1 MSRNRRSRPDPV
13 ALLHLADAKAKEAEA
28 FENVRA
34 ELLKEGTATE
44 ADIEKIIGNL
54 QRRGRSGSWRVHA
67 AEKKIAQGRAERFGV
82 GLQGDDTAEVRR
94 KLRNARKKERRDR

>member
-28 FENVRA
+28 FANVRA
-34 ELLKEGTATE
+34 ELLREGTATD
-44 ADIEKIIGNL
+44 ADIDKIIANL

-67 AEKKIAQGRAERFGV
+67 AEKKMDQSRAERFGV
-82 GLQGDDTAEVRR
+82 GLEGDDVAEARR
-94 KLRNARKKERRDR
+94 KLRNARKRERRDR